1 MQARRMRKYTLRFES
16 ICFFLDIGRPATAA
30 DFLETY
36 WFSSLLH
43 TDVAT
48 VCENRTIYTDFV
60 KASYSF
66 CSSRLNQ
73 LFKWPWSGQNGFN
86 MNIWKTKLLMV
97 LFNCIS
103 ISGWLSVKHTSTL
116 VNSGSQLSRTIQRQ
130 AEAELGQAQPKL
142 RLRLSINDF

>member
-1 MQARRMRKYTLRFES
+1 MIFWHPTPLKIWQNSDRNAGIVYLCTRACRMRKYTLRFES

-66 CSSRLNQ
+66 CSSRINQ
-73 LFKWPWSGQNGFN
+73 LFKFYYLTLKWSKWFLTWIFGRQSYWWYYSTVF
-86 MNIWKTKLLMV
+86 
-97 LFNCIS
+97 
-103 ISGWLSVKHTSTL
+103 LSQV
-116 VNSGSQLSRTIQRQ
+116 
-130 AEAELGQAQPKL
+130 
-142 RLRLSINDF
+142 D